1 MLKFSARMASKH
13 KLNAEW
19 IDMWTLNALP
29 DCKAHHQFLDV
40 GKQYEVLR
48 IVGNGFV
55 IQTSNPELQVVIL
68 QERFSRDA

>member
-1 MLKFSARMASKH
+1 
-13 KLNAEW
+13 
-19 IDMWTLNALP
+19 MWTLNALP
-29 DCKAHHQFLDV
+29 DCKAHHKFLEV